1 MKEFEPF
8 IFQKYMPRR
17 KLVPRIEGGAKE
29 ELTLMISG
37 HMPGP
42 KLTKIGLSA
51 QSSTISSPGGSLEA
65 NSNVASLTVEKSSQ
79 QSEVKPSSDELSR
92 FMDKWVATNCPNLMP
107 SLKQKET
114 IIEETGVDKKRLESW
129 FYRARKKMKRTHS
142 LDSVSPNLPQAA
154 QPDSENVVPLAS
166 PTTDLKIDVTRVTES
181 GTRTK

>member
-1 MKEFEPF
+1 
-8 IFQKYMPRR
+8 
-17 KLVPRIEGGAKE
+17 
-29 ELTLMISG
+29 
-37 HMPGP
+37 
-42 KLTKIGLSA
+42 
-51 QSSTISSPGGSLEA
+51 
-65 NSNVASLTVEKSSQ
+65 
-79 QSEVKPSSDELSR
+79 
-92 FMDKWVATNCPNLMP
+92 MP